1 MSRSFGGLFDT
12 SLPEIR
18 ISPRSTSSRPAN
30 IRNAVDFPDPDGPT
44 RTMNSPSATSRSSAF
59 TAGIGLPGKMRD
71 APTYCTSA
79 MTLLPPSGCGH
90 SPTGLPAGQPG
101 ETPRRQM
108 YAALAE
114 VQPPAGGPDVLRL
127 GDPGGGQQSP
137 VDGL

>member
-44 RTMNSPSATSRSSAF
+44 NTMNSPSATSRSNEF
-59 TAGIGLPGKMRD
+59 TAGIGFPGKIRD

-79 MTLLPPSGCGH
+79 MTLLPL
-90 SPTGLPAGQPG
+90 LPGSTADGDRPG
-101 ETPRRQM
+101 WPWARFPHV
-108 YAALAE
+108 YLA
-114 VQPPAGGPDVLRL
+114 VNQVKPHGGKWSRP
-127 GDPGGGQQSP
+127 
-137 VDGL
+137 